1 MNLND
6 LHIAVVVA
14 DAGSLTA
21 ASVRL
26 GFAPPTL
33 SKAIARLERASKVKL
48 FEHAGR
54 GMRPTAFGRAFLERA
69 RHIDLAA
76 GDLHAALR
84 DLRQGR
90 SGLLRWGLGM
100 GVPDRWMLPLAHQ
113 QTERGVRWV
122 LSGGMTDSLM
132 RGVAAGELEF
142 ALLGLSAPPARP
154 LVWEPLCDDPMEPI
168 APRGHAL
175 LNGSRRPGWAQL
187 ARARWIV
194 PSPGTAS
201 FAEFERNFAA
211 HGQEAP
217 PPWVSSTYSNREL
230 ALGLALGAVV
240 LVPRSAIELP
250 EVQRDFS
257 RLVPP
262 GGWSSDR
269 RLALVRRADAYLSP
283 AAESAFAQLH
293 EMARAGSG

>member
-1 MNLND
+1 
-6 LHIAVVVA
+6 
-14 DAGSLTA
+14 
-21 ASVRL
+21 L

-48 FEHAGR
+48 FERAGR
-54 GMRPTAFGRAFLERA
+54 GVRPTAFGRAFLERA

-90 SGLLRWGLGM
+90 SGQMRWGVGM
-100 GVPDRWMLPLAHQ
+100 GVPDRWVLPLAAR
-113 QTERGVRWV
+113 QTERGVRWAI
-122 LSGGMTDSLM
+122 SGGMTDSLM

-154 LVWEPLCDDPMEPI
+154 LVWEPLCDDPMVPI
-168 APRGHAL
+168 APHGHAL
-175 LNGSRRPGWAQL
+175 LKAGRRPGWAQL

-194 PSPGTAS
+194 PAPGTAT

-211 HGQEAP
+211 HGLEAP
-217 PPWVSSTYSNREL
+217 PPWVASSYSNREL
-230 ALGLALGAVV
+230 ALGLALDAVV
-240 LVPRSAIELP
+240 LVPRCATELP
-250 EVQRDFS
+250 DVQRDFGQ
-257 RLVPP
+257 LAPP
-262 GGWSSDR
+262 GGWRSER

-283 AAESAFAQLH
+283 AAEHAIAQLH
-293 EMARAGSG
+293 EMARADPG

>member
-14 DAGSLTA
+14 DAGSFTA

-26 GFAPPTL
+26 GFAPSTL

-90 SGLLRWGLGM
+90 SGVLCWGLGM
-100 GVPDRWMLPLAHQ
+100 GVPDRWALPLAARQ
-113 QTERGVRWV
+113 MARGVRWV

-168 APRGHAL
+168 APHGHEL
-175 LNGSRRPGWAQL
+175 LSRSRRPSWAQL

-211 HGQEAP
+211 HGLAAP
-217 PPWVSSTYSNREL
+217 PPCVASTYSNREL
-230 ALGLALGAVV
+230 ALSATLGAVV
-240 LVPRSAIELP
+240 LAPRSATELP
-250 EVQRDFS
+250 AVQRDFG
-257 RLVPP
+257 RLSPP

-283 AAESAFAQLH
+283 AAESAIAQLH
-293 EMARAGSG
+293 ELARAGAG